1 MPTTSSDNYPHKI
14 YNKNRFL
21 KEQKSAENSKINK
34 RTSKEIEKL
43 DPGDLVCIFWND
55 ASIGSSF
62 TTAGIPVP
70 VKSVGIYVGYAGE
83 PKHAILCQNDFSY
96 NRELHDVDYTAIP
109 FPWFKEIQIIKKA
122 LLTNEEATLIL
133 KNILTGPGTRRRRRR
148 IFQMRTNNHEKLD

>member
-1 MPTTSSDNYPHKI
+1 MSTTLSANNPRRIHNKSKLLRGQKITDNSRISKPV
-14 YNKNRFL
+14 L
-21 KEQKSAENSKINK
+21 KEIQ
-34 RTSKEIEKL
+34 KL

-96 NRELHDVDYTAIP
+96 NSELHDVDYTAIP

-122 LLTNEEATLIL
+122 FLTNEEANLIL
-133 KNILTGPGTRRRRRR
+133 KNILTGAGTRRRRRR

>member
-1 MPTTSSDNYPHKI
+1 M
-14 YNKNRFL
+14 
-21 KEQKSAENSKINK
+21 SK
-34 RTSKEIEKL
+34 TVLKEIETL
-43 DPGDLVCIFWND
+43 NPGDLVCIFWND

-96 NRELHDVDYTAIP
+96 NLELHDVDYTAIP

-122 LLTNEEATLIL
+122 FLTKEEATLIL
-133 KNILTGPGTRRRRRR
+133 KNILTGAGTRRRRRR

>member
-1 MPTTSSDNYPHKI
+1 MPTTSSNNYPHKI
-14 YNKNRFL
+14 YNKNRIL
-21 KEQKSAENSKINK
+21 SEQKTAEKSEINK
-34 RTSKEIEKL
+34 PTLKGIEKL

-70 VKSVGIYVGYAGE
+70 VKSVGIYVGYAGD

-96 NRELHDVDYTAIP
+96 NLELHDVDYTAIP
-109 FPWFKEIQIIKKA
+109 LPWFKKTQILKKA
-122 LLTNEEATLIL
+122 FITKEEAALIL
-133 KNILTGPGTRRRRRR
+133 KNILTGAGTRRRRRR